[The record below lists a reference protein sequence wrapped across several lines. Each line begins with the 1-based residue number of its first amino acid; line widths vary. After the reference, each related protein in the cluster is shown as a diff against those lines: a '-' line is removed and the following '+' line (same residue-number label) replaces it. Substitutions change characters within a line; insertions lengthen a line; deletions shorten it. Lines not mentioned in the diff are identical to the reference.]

1 MPRFSDNLLGETMGQ
16 PAPQPMPNM
25 PMGGPAPS
33 PMPNMPMGGPG
44 GGMSNPAKAEG
55 AFLGQN
61 IPPQPIAPMGGPRG
75 GPSQANKTS
84 DENQT
89 MAATI
94 QPPQPIA
101 PMGGPG
107 GMVAGTA
114 LTPAIPSP
122 SGGGSGALPT
132 ASMGGPPML
141 SMGGPGG
148 QPMGG
153 PPANA
158 SMGGPPPN
166 VPMGGPRGMSLDGQP
181 ARPTGG
187 PMGGPQDV
195 DMGDPAGGFMGGPPP
210 NMPMGGPGGRGDLG
224 AIKGGPGQVTPSG
237 APTGEYDTPT
247 PTSGGM
253 ALTSPTSQ
261 SLLGAT
267 SGGDIASQF
276 GFDASQYGGYFTPIS
291 EAMKKAGTEAGY
303 AGMLGERRAQLRQQ
317 TGEQR
322 QGLRASLLQDVMMS
336 QQQGGASGFAGGG
349 AQQQALGLA
358 RTGRQLGADQLASQ
372 YGRGMYGVRQQIAGR
387 VVAGQQALSTA
398 QQSMYDRA
406 LALQRSGASMSG
418 AGTGAGGGTAGGAGS
433 VLDMASPTPQQVDV
447 AASTG
452 IDSQIAAQGGIP
464 SDPTMAGNVISG
476 VGQGAGTYADAD
488 DQVTGQAYDDL
499 IAQLQQGQT
508 TTTTPLVD
516 TAATRPIGVRKGG
529 TFRGRKG

>member
-1 MPRFSDNLLGETMGQ
+1 
-16 PAPQPMPNM
+16 
-25 PMGGPAPS
+25 
-33 PMPNMPMGGPG
+33 
-44 GGMSNPAKAEG
+44 
-55 AFLGQN
+55 
-61 IPPQPIAPMGGPRG
+61 
-75 GPSQANKTS
+75 
-84 DENQT
+84 
-89 MAATI
+89 
-94 QPPQPIA
+94 
-101 PMGGPG
+101 
-107 GMVAGTA
+107 
-114 LTPAIPSP
+114 
-122 SGGGSGALPT
+122 
-132 ASMGGPPML
+132 
-141 SMGGPGG
+141 
-148 QPMGG
+148 
-153 PPANA
+153 
-158 SMGGPPPN
+158 
-166 VPMGGPRGMSLDGQP
+166 
-181 ARPTGG
+181 
-187 PMGGPQDV
+187 MGGPQDV